1 VGLKPR
7 HERSVTLDQFMEQIG
22 PELRAIPGARVA
34 VNKAGAGGGGASKGV
49 NMILRGTDPEA
60 LDHAASAVLKEMRG
74 MPELRDVTSSAAEMR
89 PEIQIRPDPDRA
101 AEQGVLVATVGRAAR
116 VATQGDTPVNM
127 PKFNAGDE
135 QIDIRVQLADQ
146 VKQDLSAIG
155 SLMLPG
161 KNGMVPLRSV
171 ADVQMG
177 EGPVQVNRYDR
188 ARQVT
193 LSANIAKGNLGTA
206 MDKIKALPAMRN
218 LPPGVEQG
226 SLGEAKIMADIF
238 AGFGRAFGLGILLIY
253 TVLVLSF
260 GGFLQPLTIMGALPL
275 AIGGAFLSLLIGG
288 KELGMMGLIGII
300 MLMGL
305 VTKNSILLVE
315 YALQGRA
322 KGLGREEALLQAG
335 HDRLRPIIMTTIAMI
350 AGMLPIA
357 LSFGEGTERLS
368 PLATAVIG
376 GLITSTLLTLV
387 VIPVAY
393 TFVDDIGSFF
403 GKRLSFFGNRGR
415 EDDEEPTDDRDER
428 ILEHGGTAR
437 VIRHPEP

>member
-1 VGLKPR
+1 
-7 HERSVTLDQFMEQIG
+7 
-22 PELRAIPGARVA
+22 
-34 VNKAGAGGGGASKGV
+34 
-49 NMILRGTDPEA
+49 
-60 LDHAASAVLKEMRG
+60 
-74 MPELRDVTSSAAEMR
+74 MR
-89 PEIQIRPDPDRA
+89 PEIQIRPDPERA
-101 AEQGVLVATVGRAAR
+101 AEQGVLVATIGRAAR
-116 VATQGDTPVNM
+116 VATQGDTPVNL

-135 QIDIRVQLADQ
+135 QINIRVQLGDA
-146 VKQDLSAIG
+146 VKQEIAAIG

-161 KNGMVPLRSV
+161 QNGMVPLRAV
-171 ADVQMG
+171 ADVSMG
-177 EGPVQVNRYDR
+177 EGPVAVNRYDR

-193 LSANIAKGNLGTA
+193 LSAYLARGNLGTA
-206 MDKIKALPAMRN
+206 MDKIQALPSMKALP
-218 LPPGVEQG
+218 PSVQQG
-226 SLGEAKIMADIF
+226 SLGEAKIMGEIF
-238 AGFGRAFGLGILLIY
+238 AGFGRALGMGVLLIY
-253 TVLVLSF
+253 VVLVLIF
-260 GGFLQPLTIMGALPL
+260 RGFLQPLTIMGALPL
-275 AIGGAFLSLLIGG
+275 AIGGAFGGLLIGG
-288 KELGMMGLIGII
+288 KELGMMGLIGVI

-315 YALQGRA
+315 YALQGRDQ
-322 KGLGREEALLQAG
+322 GLSREEAILKAG

-357 LSFGEGTERLS
+357 FSLGEGTERLS

-403 GKRLSFFGNRGR
+403 GKRLSFFGNRSR
-415 EDDEEPTDDRDER
+415 EDDELATDDRDER